1 MLPPFV
7 LATNPRLFMFPNMQS
22 TPCHRLISEA
32 LKTVRQRIDTIF
44 LSQTKYKTLG
54 VPGGRKN
61 SELPDN
67 QPPGIIFHPALAQP
81 A

>member
-1 MLPPFV
+1 MLPPFMLV
-7 LATNPRLFMFPNMQS
+7 TNPRFFMFPNMQS

-44 LSQTKYKTLG
+44 LSQTKNKTLG

-61 SELPDN
+61 SEQPD
-67 QPPGIIFHPALAQP
+67 H
-81 A
+81 